1 MALTLVCALGAAPA
15 LAQDQVPP
23 GAAPEAN
30 DLSRGADMLSQG
42 MGLILRGLMD
52 ELDPVAEGWVK
63 LLEMLDDFTAYEM
76 PEMLPNGDILIR
88 RKVPLEPG
96 EVDL

>member
-1 MALTLVCALGAAPA
+1 MTTMLCTALAAPA
-15 LAQDQVPP
+15 MAQD
-23 GAAPEAN
+23 GAAPETPPAEN
-30 DLSRGADMLSQG
+30 DLSRGAEMLSQG
-42 MGLILRGLMD
+42 MGLILRGLLD

-96 EVDL
+96 EIDL